1 MCSQS
6 ICANCPPV
14 CMHTVFTLATKTLGL
29 KSDEVTFGMLT
40 KVNLC
45 SWIGDVHRADSKC
58 REVMT

>member
-1 MCSQS
+1 
-6 ICANCPPV
+6 
-14 CMHTVFTLATKTLGL
+14 MHTVFTLATKTLGL